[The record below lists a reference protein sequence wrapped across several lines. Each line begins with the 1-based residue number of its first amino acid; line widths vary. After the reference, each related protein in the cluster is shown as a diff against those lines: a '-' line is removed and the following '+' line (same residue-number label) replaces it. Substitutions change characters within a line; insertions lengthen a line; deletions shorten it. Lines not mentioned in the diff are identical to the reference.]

1 MNRFLKLTAAA
12 CMAVF
17 FANNSIADNQGISIG
32 MWGSQLDLDTYG
44 TESRTADGTGDVGD
58 TNIRSSSQSKSVDVG
73 SVFIE
78 YTAEQGSSIGIEYY
92 PGDAT
97 LGNVSRTDDCVC
109 GEDAGSPLG
118 VGSTSATYTAKAN
131 VSDIWSVYMEPTVMF
146 NDTFGVY
153 GKAGVTTLYL
163 DSLES
168 ISNGT
173 DSSEYPNTHIWGAFY
188 GLGFKARH
196 SSGLFLKLETSV
208 TEFQSIKL
216 QSLTGNKARIDADL
230 DVQSTRLALGYTF

>member
-12 CMAVF
+12 FMAVL

-32 MWGSQLDLDTYG
+32 IWGSQLDLDTYG
-44 TESRTADGTGDVGD
+44 TETQPRA
-58 TNIRSSSQSKSVDVG
+58 SSSDETDEWSNSQSKSVDVG

-97 LGNVSRTDDCVC
+97 LGSGSRTDTCVC
-109 GEDAGSPLG
+109 QADDTVNGGA
-118 VGSTSATYTAKAN
+118 TSATYTAKAD
-131 VSDIWSVYMEPTVMF
+131 VTDIWSVYMEPTVMF

-153 GKAGVTTLYL
+153 GKVGVTTLYL
-163 DSLES
+163 KSLES
-168 ISNGT
+168 LSNGT
-173 DSSEYPNTHIWGAFY
+173 ISSTYPNADIWGAFY
-188 GLGFKARH
+188 GLGLKARH

-216 QSLTGNKARIDADL
+216 SSVTGNKGRIDADL

>member
-1 MNRFLKLTAAA
+1 MNRFFKLTAAA
-12 CMAVF
+12 FMAVF

-32 MWGSQLDLDTYG
+32 VWGSQLDLDTYG
-44 TESRTADGTGDVGD
+44 TETQAQIAADGENDV
-58 TNIRSSSQSKSVDVG
+58 TSNSQSKSVDVG

-97 LGNVSRTDDCVC
+97 LGSVSRTDTCVC
-109 GEDAGSPLG
+109 QADASAAGG
-118 VGSTSATYTAKAN
+118 GTSATYTAKAD
-131 VSDIWSVYMEPTVMF
+131 VTDIWSVYMEPTVMF

-153 GKAGVTTLYL
+153 GKVGVTTLYL
-163 DSLES
+163 KSLES
-168 ISNGT
+168 LSNGT
-173 DSSEYPNTHIWGAFY
+173 DSSTYPNADIWGVFY
-188 GLGFKARH
+188 GLGVKARH
-196 SSGLFLKLETSV
+196 SSGLFLKLETSI

-216 QSLTGNKARIDADL
+216 QSLSGNKGRIDADL

>member
-12 CMAVF
+12 FMAVF

-32 MWGSQLDLDTYG
+32 IWGSQMDLDTYG
-44 TESRTADGTGDVGD
+44 TESQPAAGVEQVEDV
-58 TNIRSSSQSKSVDVG
+58 TSNSQSKSVDVG
-73 SVFIE
+73 SIFVE

-92 PGDAT
+92 PGSAT
-97 LGNVSRTDDCVC
+97 LGNVSRTDTCVC
-109 GEDAGSPLG
+109 QADDAADGG
-118 VGSTSATYTAKAN
+118 ATSATYTAKAD
-131 VSDIWSVYMEPTVMF
+131 VTDIWSVYMEPTVMF

-153 GKAGVTTLYL
+153 GKVGVTTLYL
-163 DSLES
+163 DSLEV

-173 DSSEYPNTHIWGAFY
+173 DSSEYPNTDIWGAFY
-188 GLGFKARH
+188 GLGLKARH

-216 QSLTGNKARIDADL
+216 QSSSGNKGRIDAEL

>member
-12 CMAVF
+12 FMAVF

-32 MWGSQLDLDTYG
+32 IWGSQLDLDTYG
-44 TESRTADGTGDVGD
+44 TETQPQKVPGGANETAEWS
-58 TNIRSSSQSKSVDVG
+58 NSQSKSVDVG
-73 SVFIE
+73 SVFVG
-78 YTAEQGSSIGIEYY
+78 YTAAQGSSIGIEYY

-97 LGNVSRTDDCVC
+97 LGNVSRTDT
-109 GEDAGSPLG
+109 GYEAS
-118 VGSTSATYTAKAN
+118 GSTSSMTYTAKAD
-131 VSDIWSVYMEPTVMF
+131 VTDIWSVYMEPTVMF

-153 GKAGVTTLYL
+153 GKVGVTTMYL
-163 DSLES
+163 KSLERLA
-168 ISNGT
+168 NG
-173 DSSEYPNTHIWGAFY
+173 DESSTYPNKDIWGAFY
-188 GLGFKARH
+188 GLGLKARH

>member
-1 MNRFLKLTAAA
+1 MNRFFKLTAAA
-12 CMAVF
+12 FMAVF

-32 MWGSQLDLDTYG
+32 VWGSQLDLDTYG
-44 TESRTADGTGDVGD
+44 TETQAQIAADGENDV
-58 TNIRSSSQSKSVDVG
+58 TSNSQSKSVDVG

-92 PGDAT
+92 PGSAT
-97 LGNVSRTDDCVC
+97 LGNVSRTETCVC
-109 GEDAGSPLG
+109 GADADGGSG
-118 VGSTSATYTAKAN
+118 GSTSATYTAKAN
-131 VSDIWSVYMEPTVMF
+131 VTNIWSVYIEPTVMF

-153 GKAGVTTLYL
+153 GKVGATTMYL

-168 ISNGT
+168 LTNGT
-173 DSSEYPNTHIWGAFY
+173 DSSEYPNTDIWGAFY
-188 GLGFKARH
+188 GLGLKARH

-208 TEFQSIKL
+208 TEFQSIDL
-216 QSLTGNKARIDADL
+216 ESTLGNKGRIDAEL

>member
-1 MNRFLKLTAAA
+1 MNRFFKLTAAA
-12 CMAVF
+12 FMAVF

-32 MWGSQLDLDTYG
+32 IWGSEMDLDTYG
-44 TESRTADGTGDVGD
+44 TESQPKAGTSQETDV
-58 TNIRSSSQSKSVDVG
+58 TSNSQAANVDVG

-97 LGNVSRTDDCVC
+97 LGNVSRTETCLCQAATGAD
-109 GEDAGSPLG
+109 GGA
-118 VGSTSATYTAKAN
+118 TSATYTAKAD
-131 VSDIWSVYMEPTVMF
+131 VTDIWSVYMEPTVMI

-153 GKAGVTTLYL
+153 GKVGVTTLYL
-163 DSLES
+163 KSLES
-168 ISNGT
+168 LSNGT
-173 DSSEYPNTHIWGAFY
+173 DSSTYPDTDIWGAFY
-188 GLGFKARH
+188 GLGLKARH

-216 QSLTGNKARIDADL
+216 QSQSGNKGRIDADL